1 MKIINHQLFE
11 KNIVEPNWEVKHLFI
26 GTFNP
31 QGGQPVNYYYGRESN
46 YFWKILSKIFK
57 DDFNPYS
64 CNNIDDFYIKLKRH
78 KIACIDI
85 INSLEFDEEQV
96 NTENITGNGY
106 SDNKIINNKV
116 TRNYNTELISNI
128 IQNNS
133 CINFYSTWGKGS
145 KLKNWTR
152 EIESL
157 PEGII
162 NLVSPSRVA
171 RVPQGNNKF
180 EYILKN
186 YSANIIP

>member
-11 KNIVEPNWEVKHLFI
+11 KNIIEPNWDVKHLFI

-57 DDFNPYS
+57 EDFDPYT

-85 INSLEFDEEQV
+85 INSLEFDEKRVKIEDV
-96 NTENITGNGY
+96 TGNGY

-116 TRNYNTELISNI
+116 IRNYNTELISNI

-133 CINFYSTWGKGS
+133 SINFYSTWGNGS
-145 KLKNWTR
+145 KLRNWTD
-152 EIESL
+152 EIKKL
-157 PEGII
+157 PKGIKF
-162 NLVSPSRVA
+162 LVSPSRVA
-171 RVPQGNNKF
+171 RVPQGINKF
-180 EYILKN
+180 EYILNN
-186 YSANIIP
+186 YSFSIKP